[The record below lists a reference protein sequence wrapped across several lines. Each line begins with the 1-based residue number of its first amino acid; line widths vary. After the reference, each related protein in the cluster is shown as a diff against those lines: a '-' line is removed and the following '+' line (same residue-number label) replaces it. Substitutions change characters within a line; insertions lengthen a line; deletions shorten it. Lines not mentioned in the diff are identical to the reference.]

1 MTSQNF
7 FSNCLSLDSLKVR
20 VRCGL
25 MSLAAHKRWT
35 VAFDTPAM
43 RAIVRQL
50 HRPSVAGGV
59 TALSRTTRTASSGTE
74 GLRPRPVASSNPAR
88 RLARNRWHQRLTV
101 TRDTPTRA
109 AIWCCEIP
117 AALRTTI
124 SARCRSRTATV
135 DALIRRSNSPLSWP
149 LSTILRRATAPPNG
163 RPAVCPKAPCS
174 TCSVYKSGSSGQYWP
189 KPVRRT
195 YIPKSDGGRRPLGIP
210 ALEDKIVQGA
220 VAEVLNAVYE
230 AD

>member
-1 MTSQNF
+1 
-7 FSNCLSLDSLKVR
+7 
-20 VRCGL
+20 

-124 SARCRSRTATV
+124 SARCRSLTATV

-149 LSTILRRATAPPNG
+149 LSTILLRHCSPQRSARSMSKGTMPLSSYLRDTTRAELHFIGDQVVCLSHDQAGGEAGRREPRRAEIEFTNEGA
-163 RPAVCPKAPCS
+163 AS
-174 TCSVYKSGSSGQYWP
+174 TG
-189 KPVRRT
+189 
-195 YIPKSDGGRRPLGIP
+195 GGRCGVPEESHGSPIF
-210 ALEDKIVQGA
+210 
-220 VAEVLNAVYE
+220 
-230 AD
+230 

>member
-1 MTSQNF
+1 
-7 FSNCLSLDSLKVR
+7 
-20 VRCGL
+20 

-117 AALRTTI
+117 AALSTTI

-149 LSTILRRATAPPNG
+149 LSTILLRATASPNG
-163 RPAVCPKAPCS
+163 QPAACPKALSFVKLFQRHYTRVLC
-174 TCSVYKSGSSGQYWP
+174 
-189 KPVRRT
+189 RL
-195 YIPKSDGGRRPLGIP
+195 DGGVSLN
-210 ALEDKIVQGA
+210 LEP
-220 VAEVLNAVYE
+220 
-230 AD
+230 

>member
-59 TALSRTTRTASSGTE
+59 TALSRTMRTASSGTE

-88 RLARNRWHQRLTV
+88 LLARNRWHQRLTV

-117 AALRTTI
+117 AALRTNLRPLPV
-124 SARCRSRTATV
+124 A
-135 DALIRRSNSPLSWP
+135 DGHGRRVYPAFQLAAVSL
-149 LSTILRRATAPPNG
+149 LRATASPNG
-163 RPAVCPKAPCS
+163 RPAACPKAPCFVSLFERHYISRAYNVS
-174 TCSVYKSGSSGQYWP
+174 TGRVSV
-189 KPVRRT
+189 
-195 YIPKSDGGRRPLGIP
+195 
-210 ALEDKIVQGA
+210 
-220 VAEVLNAVYE
+220 
-230 AD
+230 ADQ